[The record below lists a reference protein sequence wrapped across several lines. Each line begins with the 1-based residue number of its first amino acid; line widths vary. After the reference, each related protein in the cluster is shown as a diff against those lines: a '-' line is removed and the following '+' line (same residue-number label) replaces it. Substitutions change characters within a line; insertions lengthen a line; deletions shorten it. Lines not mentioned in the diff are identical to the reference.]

1 MKISVFLVGAAL
13 IPLSATALAARPAV
27 YPLRSQSAETQ
38 GADNAF
44 CYWQAKQQTG
54 VDMTRQSQRP
64 VRTKTRRA
72 AADAGAGAS
81 EPPLPAAHG
90 KSDGVSQAAGGES
103 STVEAGGASAS
114 STQSIAA
121 SGAQSSAVGGSTAH
135 AAAPSSGAPGVASSA
150 VGSSPPLPPPE
161 PPMTVY
167 WQAFGDCM
175 RSRGYGVQ

>member
-13 IPLSATALAARPAV
+13 IPLSATAFAARPAV

-103 STVEAGGASAS
+103 STGASAS